1 MHNSVLKNHRSIC
14 CLKPT
19 SADAKS
25 FRQLSLR
32 FTAALNRLTLLY
44 RIKSNFCIGPLAL
57 TPVYI
62 QHVVANEGLKDNFD
76 AD

>member
-32 FTAALNRLTLLY
+32 FTAVLNRLTLLY
-44 RIKSNFCIGPLAL
+44 RIKSNSCIAPLSLRLLYIFNTSLL
-57 TPVYI
+57 TRV
-62 QHVVANEGLKDNFD
+62 
-76 AD
+76 